1 MAKKIEKINVQDI
14 FELSTVQK
22 GMLFHYLNEATSN
35 VYNVQLAFEITG
47 VFDFDLFK
55 KCFQDVQERNEVLR
69 SVFSWEKVN
78 APLQIILKACPLDF
92 FYQDVSEKK
101 PEEVLESVEQS
112 IIRDQQERFD
122 LAGLPLRISCIKKPD
137 ASFLLLITHHHIL
150 YDGWSTGILLKELFS
165 RYKQVNTK
173 QPSRYND
180 KSSYKD
186 ILSGIKKN
194 NAAVEANAYWANYL
208 RGYELSA
215 LPSTGDEL
223 DNKEVS
229 KLHVVTGISNLE
241 KFSGIHKVTK
251 TSVIYTAFGILL
263 QKYSNVSDVV
273 FGTTVSGRDT
283 AVNGMDKAIG
293 NFINTVPLRMQCLD
307 QNQTALDCIKNTNRD
322 LIDRTLFCGT
332 SYYEIKQLL
341 ELKASD
347 QLFNTVVV
355 IENYPLDEK
364 SINSNSDFKLK
375 LKSVYENTGIPLI
388 ITVFFKEQLEIELIY
403 QRGFMEDDRAKMLAD
418 HYQAIISALLNDPDQ
433 QLSTINI
440 LSEHEWQELIHDYN
454 DTDVAYPKN
463 ETVLSLV
470 EKHRL
475 QHSRQV
481 AFSCGSTEVTY
492 AELGDKSDKI
502 ASYLRQ
508 QLGIQQGDLVGILLK
523 RDEQLLPCIFGIM
536 KAGAAYVPIDPEY
549 PTERIQTI
557 INDSGIKA
565 LFIKGELRI
574 PLEITATKLDL
585 NKLTDAINDQ
595 KMIELPKVKGSDLVY
610 VIYTSGST
618 GKPKGVMIEHEN
630 LMNYSVWSASVY
642 FDDQPAIVAL
652 NSSISFDLTLT
663 AIFTPLIRG
672 DQIIIYPDN
681 DITTVIETVIADNKV
696 DTIKITAS
704 HLKIIKDSEVVK
716 KQILSGSRIKR
727 FIVGGEE
734 LETSLATSVY
744 NLFNRKVDVYN
755 EYGPTEATIGCM
767 IYKFDLK
774 DTTPSVPIGIPMAN
788 TQIYLLD
795 NNLKPVPKGV
805 LGEMYIGGDAV
816 ARGYLFNEAL
826 TRQKFLPNPFIPGK
840 RIYKT
845 GDYAKMLENR
855 NILFLGRI
863 DDQVKIRGFRIELT
877 EIENSL
883 LSHPDI
889 KQAAAVAKKKGGEK
903 VLAAY
908 YLAEK
913 EIASTVLR
921 AYLLERLPAYMIPS
935 YFVFLNQ
942 LPLTS
947 NGKLDKKNLPDP
959 EIVLENNYEAPRT
972 AKEKLLATHWGS
984 VLGIANPGIE
994 DNFFSVGG
1002 DSIKSIQISAKMR
1015 NEGYE
1020 VGVNDI
1026 FTFPTIRQLAAKIK
1040 PLHSMS
1046 DQGAVTGEV
1055 PYSPAQEWFF
1065 KNARTDL
1072 HHFNQSVLLHFQE
1085 GISLDTL
1092 KKIIEKL
1099 VQQHDALRMSFKLI
1113 DGKIVQYNKG
1123 LELQAEIQEF
1133 QFAQQKDAEA
1143 LMSKKSNEIQASV
1156 NLETGPLMQIG
1167 LFHLKKGSRVLMV
1180 IHHLVVD
1187 AVSWRILLE
1196 DFETLH
1202 KQSLK
1207 NEVQVLPLKT
1217 DSFQLWTKQLQL
1229 YAKSKPFGR
1238 AIDYWE
1244 RNTYFRTDRILR
1256 DFLTGKNFFADQ
1268 ECCSFQLSKEM
1279 TEQLTTNAHAAFNTQ
1294 MNELLLTGFLLA
1306 INKQYGYANMLI
1318 DLEGHGR
1325 EEIGQEI
1332 NVSRTIGW
1340 FTSIYPVL
1348 LEMQIGNLSAVLIHI
1363 KETLRKIPNK
1373 GMDYLL
1379 KQAIDA
1385 AYPSSEMAAGIDSQ
1399 ISFNYLG
1406 QVSSGAVD
1414 DSFSILSENKGEE
1427 ISAAME
1433 QKYDWNILGEI
1444 KDGQLEL
1451 QLIFSNQQYKP
1462 QTVNAFMNAYKE
1474 RLEEIIT
1481 YCCSYKKT
1489 TITPSD
1495 LTYKELSVP
1504 AVRILQNKYDI
1515 EDVYTLSPM
1524 QEGMLFHSL
1533 LDAGSESYFEQKTL
1547 CLKGS
1552 LDLLNLEKSVNLLI
1566 ERYSVLR
1573 SIYLHIGYKRPVQ
1586 VVLKERKVN
1595 FRYRDVRKEW
1605 RENEQDKLLSFYQM
1619 TDRKETFDL
1628 SKDMLMRITV
1638 LQTADDTFEVIWS
1651 HHHILMDGWSS
1662 NIIWNELKVIYAG
1675 NLKGEKIALPPVKKY
1690 AEYIAWLE
1698 KTDHQQATEYWRNY
1712 LNAYDTVVS
1721 LPKNEN
1727 KSLNKLSFKLAS
1739 EQCILSETQ
1748 TNGLQ
1753 DISREYGV
1761 TLNTILQ
1768 TVWGIL
1774 LNKYNNVTDAVFGAV
1789 VSGRP
1794 AIIDDIDRM
1803 VGLFINTI
1811 PVRVRYDEDEQ
1822 LGSALQR
1829 VQKNAMDSETYQ
1841 THSLSAIHAS
1851 TSLGRE
1857 LFDHVLVFENY
1868 PVSGNIVEEKP
1879 KADANEGF
1887 RVSSVAIFA
1896 QMNYD
1901 ASLVIVP
1908 GDKIEMRLDYNALR
1922 YRKTQIENVLTYF
1935 NNIVNQIIQNNKLSI
1950 SQIELLGAAEKQ
1962 QLLDELDHSQVRFPL
1977 EKTLVGLFK
1986 EQVKRN
1992 PLNTAIKFEQQT
2004 VTYAELDQR
2013 SDKLAF
2019 LLREQDVKR
2028 NDVVGL
2034 LMDRD
2039 IDTVVGMLAILKA
2052 GGAYLPIDADYPD
2065 ERISYL
2071 INDSGTHIIL
2081 SSRRLKTT
2089 VEIAVPVLFIEDAD
2103 LTTGEY
2109 SGTEINIHPSDLCY
2123 IIYTS
2128 GTTGHPKGVMVE
2140 HRNVVRLL
2148 FNDKF
2153 QFAFG
2158 PTDVWTMFHSHCF
2171 DFSVWE
2177 IYGAILFGGKLIIV
2191 PRMKAIDT
2199 SSFLK
2204 MLKEEKVTVLNQ
2216 TPSAFYNLISS
2227 ELQQPDSALHL
2238 RYIIFGGEALAPKKL
2253 KEWWNKYPAI
2263 KLINMFGITETT
2275 VHVTYKEIGAYEI
2288 DNNISNIGKPI
2299 PTLSVYVLDK
2309 QQRMV
2314 PKEAIGELYVGGA
2327 GVSRGYL
2334 GKKELTDSKFIVNPY
2349 NAQERI
2355 YRSGDLAK
2363 IMENGDIEY
2372 IGRMDSQI
2380 QLRGFRIELG
2390 EMEHQ
2395 LSTHPDI
2402 KEAAVVAFK
2411 KNGEP
2416 YLTAYY
2422 VSEKEIPVIELKK
2435 FLYNKLPEYM
2445 VPSFYVHQR
2454 KFPLTDNGKLDKRA
2468 LQEPEIKSVELT
2480 ARPKNELQKE
2490 LVNIWAEVL
2499 DIEKNKIGIH
2509 TNFFDVG
2516 GNSLKLVRM
2525 VDMMNTAF
2533 HKNITVAQ
2541 AFTYPV
2547 IEMLAEFLSGT
2558 QQQEQVESG
2567 FDQVTET
2574 MSILDR
2580 MGE

>member
-1 MAKKIEKINVQDI
+1 MTKKIEKNNVQDI
-14 FELSTVQK
+14 FELNTVQK

-35 VYNVQLAFEITG
+35 VYNVQLAFDITG
-47 VFDFDLFK
+47 AFDFDLFK
-55 KCFQDVQERNEVLR
+55 RCFQEVQEGNEALR

-78 APLQIILKACPLDF
+78 APLQIILKTCPADLI
-92 FYQDVSEKK
+92 YEDVSGRK
-101 PEEVLESVEQS
+101 PEEVLDYVEQC

-122 LAGLPLRISCIKKPD
+122 LTSLPLRMRCIKESG
-137 ASFLLLITHHHIL
+137 ASAVLLITHHHIL

-165 RYKQVNTK
+165 RYKEASML
-173 QPSRYND
+173 QPL
-180 KSSYKD
+180 KPSYKD
-186 ILSGIKKN
+186 ILRGIKKS
-194 NAAVEANAYWANYL
+194 NAAVEANAYWTNYL
-208 RGYELSA
+208 KGYELSA
-215 LPSTGDEL
+215 LPSTTSSDEL
-223 DNKEVS
+223 DNKEVN
-229 KLHVVTGISNLE
+229 KLHVVTRISNLE

-251 TSVIYTAFGILL
+251 ASVIYAAYGILL
-263 QKYSNVSDVV
+263 QKYSNVTDVV
-273 FGTTVSGRDT
+273 FGTTVSGRDIP
-283 AVNGMDKAIG
+283 VKGIDKAIG
-293 NFINTVPLRMQCLD
+293 NFINTVPLRVQCLD
-307 QNQTALDCIKNTNRD
+307 QKQTALERIKSTNRD
-322 LIDRTLFCGT
+322 LIDRTPFCGT

-341 ELKASD
+341 DLKASD

-364 SINSNSDFKLK
+364 SINSNPDFKLK

-403 QRGFMEDDRAKMLAD
+403 QRGFMDDERAKMLAG
-418 HYQAIISALLNDPDQ
+418 HYQTIISALLDNPDQ
-433 QLSTINI
+433 HLNAINI
-440 LSEHEWQELIHDYN
+440 LSEREWEELIVEYN
-454 DTDVAYPKN
+454 DTDIAYAKK

-470 EKHRL
+470 EKHRM
-475 QHSRQV
+475 QHPQHV
-481 AFSCGSTEVTY
+481 AFSCGAIEVTY
-492 AELGDKSDKI
+492 AELGEKSDRI

-508 QLGIQQGDLVGILLK
+508 QLGIQPGDLVGILLK

-565 LFIKGELRI
+565 IFIKGVLRI
-574 PLEITATKLDL
+574 PLEITATILDL
-585 NKLTDAINDQ
+585 NKLKDVLPDQ
-595 KMIELPKVKGSDLVY
+595 KIIELPTVKGSDLVY

-642 FDDQPAIVAL
+642 FNDQPAVVAL

-704 HLKIIKDSEVVK
+704 HLKIIKDSDVVK
-716 KQILSGSRIKR
+716 KQILSGTNIKR

-734 LETSLATSVY
+734 LETSLAASIY
-744 NLFNRKVDVYN
+744 NLFNRQVEVYN

-767 IYKFDLK
+767 IYKFDPK
-774 DTTPSVPIGIPMAN
+774 DATPSVPIGIPMAN

-795 NNLKPVPKGV
+795 NNLNPVPKGV

-826 TRQKFLPNPFIPGK
+826 TQQKFLPNPFIPGK

-845 GDYAKMLENR
+845 GDYAKMLESN
-855 NILFLGRI
+855 NMLFLGRI

-883 LSHPDI
+883 LSHPGI

-935 YFVFLNQ
+935 YFVYLHQ

-972 AKEKLLATHWGS
+972 IKEKVLATHWGN
-984 VLGIANPGIE
+984 VLGIANPGID

-1026 FTFPTIRQLAAKIK
+1026 FTFPTIKQLATKIR
-1040 PLHSMS
+1040 PLRVMS
-1046 DQGAVTGEV
+1046 DQGEVTGEV
-1055 PYSPAQEWFF
+1055 MCSPVQEWFF
-1065 KNARTDL
+1065 KNAKTDL
-1072 HHFNQSVLLHFQE
+1072 HHFNQSALLHFPE
-1085 GISLDTL
+1085 GITL
-1092 KKIIEKL
+1092 ATVNKIIEKL
-1099 VQQHDALRMSFKLI
+1099 VQQHDALRMIVKSV
-1113 DGKIVQYNKG
+1113 DGKIIQYNKG
-1123 LELQAEIQEF
+1123 LELKASIQEF
-1133 QFAQQKDAEA
+1133 QFAKQNDAER
-1143 LMSKKSNEIQASV
+1143 LMLAKSNEIQASI

-1167 LFHLKKGSRVLMV
+1167 LFHLKEGSRLLMV

-1187 AVSWRILLE
+1187 GVSWRILLE

-1202 KQSLK
+1202 RQLLK
-1207 NEVQVLPLKT
+1207 NEPLALPLKT
-1217 DSFQLWTKQLQL
+1217 DSFQLWTKHLQS
-1229 YAKSKPFGR
+1229 YAKSKPFKR
-1238 AIDYWE
+1238 ALEYWE
-1244 RNTYFRTDRILR
+1244 RTTHFRANRILR
-1256 DFLTGKNFFADQ
+1256 DFLTGKNFFADH
-1268 ECCSFQLSKEM
+1268 ESCSFQLSKEM
-1279 TEQLTTNAHAAFNTQ
+1279 TAQLTTHAHTAFNTQ

-1306 INKQYGYANMLI
+1306 INKQYGYANMLL

-1332 NVSRTIGW
+1332 NVSRTVGW

-1348 LEMQIGNLSAVLIHI
+1348 LEMQIGNLSAAIIEV

-1379 KQAIDA
+1379 KQSIDS
-1385 AYPSSEMAAGIDSQ
+1385 AYPNPEIAAGIDPQ

-1406 QVSSGAVD
+1406 QVNSGASD
-1414 DSFSILSENKGEE
+1414 GRFSILSENKGAE

-1462 QTVNAFMNAYKE
+1462 QTIKAFMNAYKE
-1474 RLEEIIT
+1474 RLEEIIN
-1481 YCCSYKKT
+1481 YCCSYGK
-1489 TITPSD
+1489 ITLSPSD

-1504 AVRILQNKYDI
+1504 AVHALQNKYDV

-1533 LDAGSESYFEQKTL
+1533 LDATSESYFEQKTL
-1547 CLKGS
+1547 SLKGR
-1552 LDLLNLEKSVNLLI
+1552 LDLFNLEKSVNQLI
-1566 ERYSVLR
+1566 ERHPVLR
-1573 SIYLHIGYKRPVQ
+1573 SIYLHVGYKRPIQ
-1586 VVLKERKVN
+1586 VVRKERKLD
-1595 FRYRDVRKEW
+1595 FIYKDVREEW
-1605 RENEQDKLLSFYQM
+1605 LENKADELLSSYQLA
-1619 TDRKETFDL
+1619 DRKETFNL

-1638 LQTADDTFEVIWS
+1638 LQTADDAFEMIWS
-1651 HHHILMDGWSS
+1651 HHHILMDGWST
-1662 NIIWNELKVIYAG
+1662 NIIWNELKTIYAS
-1675 NLKGEKIALPPVKKY
+1675 NIKGEKNTLPAVKKY
-1690 AEYIAWLE
+1690 GEYIAWLE
-1698 KTDHQQATEYWRNY
+1698 KTDHQLASEYWRNY
-1712 LNAYDTVVS
+1712 LNAYDKVVS
-1721 LPKNEN
+1721 LPKNES

-1739 EQCILSETQ
+1739 EQCVLSETQ
-1748 TNGLQ
+1748 TNGLH
-1753 DISREYGV
+1753 DISREYGI

-1774 LNKYNNVTDAVFGAV
+1774 LNKYNNATDAVFGAV

-1794 AIIDDIDRM
+1794 AIIDDIERM

-1811 PVRVRYDEDEQ
+1811 PVRIRYEEGEQ

-1829 VQKNAMDSETYQ
+1829 IQKNAMESESYQ

-1868 PVSGNIVEEKP
+1868 PISGSIVEESYGS
-1879 KADANEGF
+1879 DEQEGF
-1887 RVSSVAIFA
+1887 RVSKINIFA

-1908 GDKIEMRLDYNALR
+1908 GDKIEMRLDYNELR
-1922 YRKTQIENVLTYF
+1922 YRKTQIENMLLYF
-1935 NNIVNQIIQNNKLSI
+1935 NNIVNQIIHNSKIAI
-1950 SQIELLGAAEKQ
+1950 SEIELLGAVEKQ
-1962 QLLDELDHSQVRFPL
+1962 QLMDELDHSRVKFPA
-1977 EKTLVGLFK
+1977 EKTIIDLFK

-1992 PLNTAIKFEQQT
+1992 PLNTAIQFEQQT
-2004 VTYAELDQR
+2004 ITYAELDQR
-2013 SDKLAF
+2013 SDKSAF
-2019 LLREQDVKR
+2019 LLSEQGVKR
-2028 NDVVGL
+2028 NDIVGL

-2071 INDSGTHIIL
+2071 INDSGTTILL
-2081 SSRRLKTT
+2081 SSRRLKITIKT
-2089 VEIAVPVLFIEDAD
+2089 AVPILFIEDAE
-2103 LTTGEY
+2103 LITGEQVRLEVKNEP
-2109 SGTEINIHPSDLCY
+2109 TDLCY

-2128 GTTGHPKGVMVE
+2128 GTTGNPKGVMVE

-2148 FNDKF
+2148 FNDEF
-2153 QFAFG
+2153 QFTFG

-2216 TPSAFYNLISS
+2216 TPSAFYNLVST
-2227 ELQQPDSALHL
+2227 ELQQPDSALQL
-2238 RYIIFGGEALAPKKL
+2238 RYVIFGGEALAPIKL
-2253 KEWWNKYPAI
+2253 KEWWNKYPGI

-2275 VHVTYKEIGAYEI
+2275 VHVTYKEIGAFEI
-2288 DNNISNIGKPI
+2288 NNNISNIGKPI

-2334 GKKELTDSKFIVNPY
+2334 GKKELTDSKFIANPY
-2349 NAQERI
+2349 NTKERL

-2372 IGRMDSQI
+2372 IGRIDNQI

-2390 EMEHQ
+2390 EIEHQ
-2395 LSTHPDI
+2395 LSTYPAV

-2411 KNGEP
+2411 KSGEL
-2416 YLTAYY
+2416 YLAAYY
-2422 VSEKEIPVIELKK
+2422 VSEKEVPVPELKK

-2454 KFPLTDNGKLDKRA
+2454 KFPLTDNGKLDKKA
-2468 LQEPEIKSVELT
+2468 LPEPEIKSVELT

-2499 DIEKNKIGIH
+2499 GIEKNKIGIH

-2533 HKNITVAQ
+2533 NKNITVAQ

-2558 QQQEQVESG
+2558 RQHEQVESG
-2567 FDQVTET
+2567 FDQVNET
-2574 MSILDR
+2574 ISILDR
-2580 MGE
+2580 MEE